1 MSVLGDSYATFLLGL
16 MEHRPHALSVDNSDE
31 ALEARVC
38 EIDAVIIL
46 CKSYLKALVEDTAQ
60 HVALAKRPDDIVE
73 NFMTD
78 MAGDLHGHLLQ
89 AIERNAA

>member
-1 MSVLGDSYATFLLGL
+1 MSVLGDAYATFLLGL
-16 MEHRPHALSVDNSDE
+16 MARRPRELDLENSDDD
-31 ALEARVC
+31 LEARVC
-38 EIDAVIIL
+38 EIDEVIIL
-46 CKSYLKALVEDTAQ
+46 CKSYLKVLVEDTAQ